1 MQRSIHERNRSFLDS
16 LALFATQAGEIIM
29 AARRAGVAV
38 EYKDDKSPVTHADE
52 EANHYI
58 VEALMGAFPDIPVV
72 SEEGAQEV
80 ASSDAEHFWLV
91 DPLDGTRGFI
101 RGEDEFTVN
110 IGLIENRQP
119 VAGVIYLPAKRELYL
134 GSDKAGAFYAREN
147 GEPQPIHVRRPEGIK
162 RAVIMSAY
170 HGSPDTD
177 AVLSGYEITEKV
189 RASSSLKFCYVAEG
203 KADLYPRTGPTM
215 EWDTAAGHAILLAAG
230 GRMTHLDGSVFLYG
244 KEGYR
249 NPGFLA
255 SGGA

>member
-16 LALFATQAGEIIM
+16 LAVIAKQAGEIIM
-29 AARRAGVAV
+29 AARAAGIAV

-52 EANHYI
+52 MANHHI
-58 VEALMGAFPDIPVV
+58 VETLLAAFPDIPVV
-72 SEEGAQEV
+72 SEEGAQEG
-80 ASSDAEHFWLV
+80 ASGAAEHFWLV

-110 IGLIENRQP
+110 IGLIEKRQP
-119 VAGVIYLPAKRELYL
+119 VAGVIYLPAKDELYI
-134 GSDKAGAFYAREN
+134 GSDTAGAFYAV
-147 GEPQPIHVRRPEGIK
+147 GDGAAQPIHVRRPEGMK

-170 HGSPDTD
+170 HASPDTES
-177 AVLSGYEITEKV
+177 VLSGYEITEKV

-230 GRMTHLDGSVFLYG
+230 GRMTHLDGSAFLYG

-249 NPGFLA
+249 NPGFIA
-255 SGGA
+255 SGA